1 MWHMYNYVIMR
12 YLDVNSFFNRTE
24 RDKGVCALPG
34 PQPKDIAEI
43 GEHNNREV
51 YFEFCMQAI
60 IKY

>member
-1 MWHMYNYVIMR
+1 MW
-12 YLDVNSFFNRTE
+12 YLDVNSFFIRTE
-24 RDKGVCALPG
+24 RDEGVCALPG

-60 IKY
+60 IK